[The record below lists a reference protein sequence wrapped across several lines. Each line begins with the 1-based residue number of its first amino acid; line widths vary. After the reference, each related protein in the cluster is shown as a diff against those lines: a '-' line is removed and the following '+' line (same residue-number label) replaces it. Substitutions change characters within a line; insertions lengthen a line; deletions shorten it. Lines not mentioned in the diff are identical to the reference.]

1 MYRILISLM
10 IAGLLVACAGQ
21 QQAEEEMRAAIIRT
35 SRAGDRLK
43 SLEPLSFSKSGPD
56 HGAGL
61 ELDPAVTYQEIV
73 GFGGSFTESSAYVLS
88 RLSAEKRQS
97 VIDAYFSSSGSAY
110 SLTRTHINS
119 CDFSLDHY
127 AYVEPDDMEL
137 ETFTVEHDMKL
148 LIPLI
153 RDALAA
159 EGAGFRIISS
169 PWTAPDWMKD
179 NGSWY
184 GGSLKPGLEP
194 VWARYFSMYL
204 RAYREQGVEI
214 WGITPENEPLGNDGN
229 WDSMHFTPESMR
241 DFIRDHL
248 GPRLRRDGWDTRILI
263 FDQNRD
269 HVEEWADVILGDPE
283 AAKYVWGT
291 AVHWY
296 SSTVDWYPD
305 ALNRVHERFPDK
317 HIMHTEGCIDTQVPV
332 WQDDDW
338 YWRREAKD
346 WGFTWAPEEKK
357 ADHPIYVPVY
367 RYARDII
374 GGLNSWMTGWIDW
387 NIVLDRQGGP
397 NLAQNWC
404 IAPVIADPET
414 DEVYFTPLY
423 YTLAHFSRY
432 IRPGARRIEVESRVP
447 ELMAT
452 ACVNPDGQ
460 IVAVLLNQQGK
471 ALEFPLRLGEEE
483 TVISIPG
490 ESIQTI
496 LIDRAD

>member
-1 MYRILISLM
+1 M
-10 IAGLLVACAGQ
+10 
-21 QQAEEEMRAAIIRT
+21 AA
-35 SRAGDRLK
+35 D
-43 SLEPLSFSKSGPD
+43 
-56 HGAGL
+56 GA
-61 ELDPAVTYQEIV
+61 D
-73 GFGGSFTESSAYVLS
+73 
-88 RLSAEKRQS
+88 
-97 VIDAYFSSSGSAY
+97 
-110 SLTRTHINS
+110 
-119 CDFSLDHY
+119 
-127 AYVEPDDMEL
+127 
-137 ETFTVEHDMKL
+137 
-148 LIPLI
+148 
-153 RDALAA
+153 
-159 EGAGFRIISS
+159 FRIIAS

-179 NGSWY
+179 NDSWY
-184 GGSLKPGLEP
+184 GGSLRPGLEP

-204 RAYREQGVEI
+204 QAYREQGIEI

-248 GPRLRRDGWDTRILI
+248 GPRLRQDGWDTRILI

-269 HVEEWADVILGDPE
+269 HVEEWAEVILGDPE

-305 ALNRVHERFPDK
+305 ALGRVHERYPDK
-317 HIMHTEGCIDTQVPV
+317 HILHSEGCIDTQVPV

-346 WGFTWAPEEKK
+346 WGFTWAPEDKK

-387 NIVLDRQGGP
+387 NIVLDTQGGP

-404 IAPVIADPET
+404 VAPVIADPET

-432 IRPGARRIEVESRVP
+432 IRPGARRIEVRVSP
-447 ELMAT
+447 AG
-452 ACVNPDGQ
+452 AHGDS
-460 IVAVLLNQQGK
+460 
-471 ALEFPLRLGEEE
+471 LRQ
-483 TVISIPG
+483 S
-490 ESIQTI
+490 
-496 LIDRAD
+496 

>member
-1 MYRILISLM
+1 MYKILISMM
-10 IAGLLVACAGQ
+10 IAYLFMACAGQ
-21 QQAEEEMRAAIIRT
+21 ERMEDEGRASIIQT

-43 SLEPLSFSKSGPD
+43 SLGSLSFSKSGSG

-61 ELDPAVTYQEIV
+61 ELDPGVTYQEIT
-73 GFGGSFTESSAYVLS
+73 GFGGSFTESSAHVLS
-88 RLSAEKRQS
+88 LLSAEKRQA

-127 AYVEPDDMEL
+127 AYVEREDFEL
-137 ETFTVEHDMKL
+137 ETFTVEHDMKV

-153 RDALAA
+153 KDAMAA
-159 EGAGFRIISS
+159 DGAGFRIIAS

-184 GGSLKPGLEP
+184 GGSLRPGLEP
-194 VWARYFSMYL
+194 VWAMYFSRYL
-204 RAYREQGVEI
+204 QAYREQGIEI

-248 GPRLRRDGWDTRILI
+248 GPRLRQDGWDTRILI

-269 HVEEWADVILGDPE
+269 HVEEWADVILSDPE

-296 SSTVDWYPD
+296 SSTVDWYPK
-305 ALNRVHERFPDK
+305 ALNSVHERYPDK
-317 HIMHTEGCIDTQVPV
+317 HILHSEGCIDTQGPV

-346 WGFTWAPEEKK
+346 WGFTWAPEDKK
-357 ADHPIYVPVY
+357 PDHPIYVPVY

-404 IAPVIADPET
+404 VAPVIADPET

-432 IRPGARRIEVESRVP
+432 IRPGARRIGVISHMP

-460 IVAVLLNQQGK
+460 IVVVLLNQQK
-471 ALEFPLRLGEEE
+471 EPLEFPLRIGEEE
-483 TVISIPG
+483 TRISIPG

-496 LIDRAD
+496 IID

>member
-1 MYRILISLM
+1 MNKILLSLM
-10 IAGLLVACAGQ
+10 ITSLFTACAGQ
-21 QQAEEEMRAAIIRT
+21 KPMEEEMQARIIRS

-43 SLEPLSFSKSGPD
+43 HLEPRSFSKRESDSKTGV
-56 HGAGL
+56 
-61 ELDPAVTYQEIV
+61 ELDPGVTYQEII
-73 GFGGSFTESSAYVLS
+73 GFGGSFTEASAHVLS
-88 RLSAEKRQS
+88 QLSAEKRQH
-97 VIDAYFSSSGSAY
+97 VIDAYFSASGSAY

-127 AYVEPDDMEL
+127 AYVEPGDVEL
-137 ETFTVEHDMKL
+137 ETFTVEHDMKV

-153 RDALAA
+153 RDAMAA
-159 EGAGFRIISS
+159 DGADFRIIAS

-179 NGSWY
+179 NDSWY

-194 VWARYFSMYL
+194 VWARYFSRYL
-204 RAYREQGVEI
+204 QAYREQGIEI

-248 GPRLRRDGWDTRILI
+248 GPRLRQDGWDTRILI

-269 HVEEWADVILGDPE
+269 HVEEWTEVILGDPE

-296 SSTVDWYPD
+296 SSTVDWYPEV
-305 ALNRVHERFPDK
+305 LGRVHDRYPDK
-317 HIMHTEGCIDTQVPV
+317 HILHSEGCIDTQVPV

-346 WGFTWAPEEKK
+346 WGFTWAPEDKK
-357 ADHPIYVPVY
+357 SDHPVYVPVY

-374 GGLNSWMTGWIDW
+374 GGLNSWMTGWVDW
-387 NIVLDRQGGP
+387 NIVLDTQGGP

-432 IRPGARRIEVESRVP
+432 IRPGARRIEVDSDLP
-447 ELMAT
+447 AIMAT

-460 IVAVLLNQQGK
+460 IVMVLLNQQK
-471 ALEFPLRLGEEE
+471 ESLEFPLQIGEKE
-483 TVISIPG
+483 TRISIPG

-496 LIDRAD
+496 LID

>member
-1 MYRILISLM
+1 MYKIILI
-10 IAGLLVACAGQ
+10 LLVTSLFMACSGQ
-21 QQAEEEMRAAIIRT
+21 KQVEEEMQARIIRT
-35 SRAGDRLK
+35 SRSGDRLK
-43 SLEPLSFSKSGPD
+43 NLEPRAFSKRESGNKT
-56 HGAGL
+56 GM
-61 ELDPAVTYQEIV
+61 ELDPGVTYQEIV
-73 GFGGSFTESSAYVLS
+73 GFGGSFTESSAHVLS
-88 RLSAEKRQS
+88 LLSADKRQA

-127 AYVEPDDMEL
+127 AYVEPDDLEL
-137 ETFTVEHDMKL
+137 ETFSVEHDMKV

-153 RDALAA
+153 RDAMEA
-159 EGAGFRIISS
+159 EGADFRIISS

-194 VWARYFSMYL
+194 VWAIYFSRYL
-204 RAYREQGVEI
+204 QAYREQGIEI

-248 GPRLRRDGWDTRILI
+248 GPRLRQDGWDTRILI

-296 SSTVDWYPD
+296 SSTVDWYPEV
-305 ALNRVHERFPDK
+305 LGRVHDRYPDK
-317 HIMHTEGCIDTQVPV
+317 HILHSEGCIDTQVPV

-346 WGFTWAPEEKK
+346 WGFTWAPEDKK
-357 ADHPIYVPVY
+357 ADHPVYVPVY

-374 GGLNSWMTGWIDW
+374 GGLNSWMTGWVDW

-432 IRPGARRIEVESRVP
+432 IRPGARRIGVRSHMP

-460 IVAVLLNQQGK
+460 IVVLLLNQQ
-471 ALEFPLRLGEEE
+471 AEELEFPLRLGELE

-496 LIDRAD
+496 LID